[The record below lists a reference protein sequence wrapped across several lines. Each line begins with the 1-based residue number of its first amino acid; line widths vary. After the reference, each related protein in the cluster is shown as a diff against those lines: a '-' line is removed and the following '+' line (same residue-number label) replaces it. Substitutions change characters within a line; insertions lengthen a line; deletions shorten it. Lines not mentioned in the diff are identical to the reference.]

1 MSELR
6 TKLPADTWVA
16 ATWDEY
22 MQAIEDPACEKA
34 KCYYHNGQLRIEMSP
49 VGANHSRDNGI
60 LAILVYGFCMTKGI
74 PLNLL
79 INCSYRRTGVREGQ
93 PDVSYYIGE
102 RAQLAPQGTSVV
114 DLDRN
119 PPPDLAIEIADTS
132 LGDDLGEKRI
142 LYEDLGVAEYW
153 VVDVKKARIT
163 AFQIL
168 AGGASQRI
176 RESNV
181 LPGLAMS
188 LLEEGLQRS
197 RQMDNISVGAW
208 FWAQVQASRQ

>member
-1 MSELR
+1 MSELQ
-6 TKLPADTWVA
+6 TKLLADTWVA

-22 MQAIEDPACEKA
+22 MQAIEDPASEKA

-60 LAILVYGFCMTKGI
+60 LAILVYIFCMTKGI

-79 INCSYRRTGVREGQ
+79 INCSYRQTGVREGQ
-93 PDVSYYIGE
+93 PDISGYIGE
-102 RAQLAPQGTSVV
+102 RAQLAPQGNYAV
-114 DLDRN
+114 DLYRN
-119 PPPDLAIEIADTS
+119 QPPDLAVEVADIT
-132 LGDDLGEKRI
+132 LADDLGEKRI
-142 LYEDLGVAEYW
+142 MYEDLGVAEYW

-163 AFQIL
+163 AFRIL
-168 AGGASQRI
+168 AGGGSQRI
-176 RESNV
+176 NESNV

-197 RQMDNISVGAW
+197 CQMDNISVGAW

>member
-1 MSELR
+1 MSELQ
-6 TKLPADTWVA
+6 TKLLADTWVA

-49 VGANHSRDNGI
+49 VGADRAGDIGI
-60 LAILVYGFCMTKGI
+60 IALLVNLLGLVKGI
-74 PLNLL
+74 PMNLL
-79 INCSYRRTGVREGQ
+79 INCSYRQTGVREGQ
-93 PDVSYYIGE
+93 PEVSGYIGE
-102 RAQLAPQGTSVV
+102 RAQLAPQGSEPV
-114 DLDRN
+114 DLYRN
-119 PPPDLAIEIADTS
+119 PPPDLAAEVADST
-132 LGDDLGEKRI
+132 LADALGEKRI

-153 VVDVKKARIT
+153 VVDVNKVRIT

-168 AGGASQRI
+168 AGGGSQRI

-181 LPGLAMS
+181 LPGLAIS

-208 FWAQVQASRQ
+208 FWAQVQASPQ